1 MRKYYVTEHHSAH
14 LTCESINDS
23 LFTCIQLTSKHERQG
38 KQTKHNKIDENS
50 HALMVERTREMPNVV
65 PADKEHRRRNYD
77 VFMGFT
83 MNSVKL
89 AFDWCNGIC

>member
-1 MRKYYVTEHHSAH
+1 MK
-14 LTCESINDS
+14 
-23 LFTCIQLTSKHERQG
+23 G
-38 KQTKHNKIDENS
+38 KVNRLNTTRS
-50 HALMVERTREMPNVV
+50 TRTAMRTREMPNMV
-65 PADKEHRRRNYD
+65 PADKEHRRGNYD